1 VGVAKPFDAF
11 SADFDP
17 GLAKQLVGEQ
27 AAAHADLAMDAPDR
41 QLDALCVERLLPGK
55 DVLIDAVNEGA
66 VEIKQEDRLNIFRS
80 GPSLPPTRTACPAS
94 PTRLSGG
101 CVTPPRPCYAT
112 SALPRLTVWR
122 TSKPSNCGC
131 SR

>member
-1 VGVAKPFDAF
+1 
-11 SADFDP
+11 
-17 GLAKQLVGEQ
+17 
-27 AAAHADLAMDAPDR
+27 MDAPDR
-41 QLDALCVERLLPGK
+41 QFDALRVERLLPGK

-66 VEIKQEDRLNIFRS
+66 VEIKQEDRLNTHAISSVLDLPCRPRGRPALPLAHS
-80 GPSLPPTRTACPAS
+80 SLGRM
-94 PTRLSGG
+94 RH
-101 CVTPPRPCYAT
+101 AT